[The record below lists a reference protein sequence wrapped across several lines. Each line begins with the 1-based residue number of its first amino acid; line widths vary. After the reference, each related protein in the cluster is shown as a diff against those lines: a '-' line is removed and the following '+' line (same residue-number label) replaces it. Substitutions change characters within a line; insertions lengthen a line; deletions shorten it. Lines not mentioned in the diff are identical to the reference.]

1 MLPPR
6 WLLSSVLL
14 ALACASPSPAPQS
27 RAEVPQPSLAT
38 PGPATRTTTPQPE
51 ASPQSSVQDIPVPE
65 SLPQPP
71 PRTFSQPLA
80 NPEDTR
86 ALVLM
91 YHAFDRGSADLT
103 VDGWQ
108 FDRQL
113 AWLRDNHVEIVST
126 SDVIRFLR
134 AEQKLPARVAVVTID
149 DGDKSVFGVAWP
161 ILKRHAA
168 PFTLALPTKLMNE
181 NKRHRMLTW
190 DQVREMVDSGLCEV
204 ASHGHE
210 HKSIIHFSDD
220 RAAKELQTSRDI
232 LEKETGQRPIAF
244 VYPLGAFDDRTAAI
258 VEKVGYRA
266 AFKAT
271 GAPVGLDCCNL
282 FAIPRVGIVHRDT
295 TWTLGFYYSPTFLDR
310 MVRLRRTSR

>member
-14 ALACASPSPAPQS
+14 ALSCASPAPVAHSPTEAP
-27 RAEVPQPSLAT
+27 PSPVAT
-38 PGPATRTTTPQPE
+38 LSPTSSQPE
-51 ASPQSSVQDIPVPE
+51 ADSAPCSVQDIPVPE
-65 SLPQPP
+65 SPP
-71 PRTFSQPLA
+71 PPQLRNFSQPLA

-113 AWLRDNHVEIVST
+113 TWLRNNQIEIVST
-126 SDVIRFLR
+126 SEVVRFLR
-134 AEQKLPARVAVVTID
+134 GEQKLPARVAVVTID
-149 DGDKSVFGVAWP
+149 DGDKSVYGVAWP

-168 PFTLALPTKLMNE
+168 LFTLALPTKLMNE
-181 NKRHRMLTW
+181 NKKHRMLTW

-210 HKSIIHFSDD
+210 HKSIIHFSNDS
-220 RAAKELQTSRDI
+220 AARELQTSRDI

-244 VYPLGAFDDRTAAI
+244 FYPLGAFDDRTAAI
-258 VEKVGYRA
+258 VEKVGYHA

-310 MVRLRRTSR
+310 MMRLRRTSR

>member
-1 MLPPR
+1 
-6 WLLSSVLL
+6 
-14 ALACASPSPAPQS
+14 
-27 RAEVPQPSLAT
+27 
-38 PGPATRTTTPQPE
+38 
-51 ASPQSSVQDIPVPE
+51 
-65 SLPQPP
+65 
-71 PRTFSQPLA
+71 
-80 NPEDTR
+80 
-86 ALVLM
+86 M

-113 AWLRDNHVEIVST
+113 TWLRNNQIEIVST
-126 SDVIRFLR
+126 SEVVRFLR
-134 AEQKLPARVAVVTID
+134 GEQKLPARVAVVTID
-149 DGDKSVFGVAWP
+149 DGDKSVYGVAWP

-168 PFTLALPTKLMNE
+168 LFTLALPTKLMNE
-181 NKRHRMLTW
+181 NKKHRMLTW

-210 HKSIIHFSDD
+210 HKSIIHFSNDS
-220 RAAKELQTSRDI
+220 AARELQTSRDI

-244 VYPLGAFDDRTAAI
+244 FYPLGAFDDRTAAI
-258 VEKVGYRA
+258 VEKVGYHA

-310 MVRLRRTSR
+310 MMRLRRTSR